1 MLENMSLAK
10 ADTYFEQA
18 LHSSAFAR
26 QQVFLYFSSTIFKP
40 QNEFAPRLSG
50 SGW

>member
-26 QQVFLYFSSTIFKP
+26 QQVFLYFSSTIF
-40 QNEFAPRLSG
+40 
-50 SGW
+50 